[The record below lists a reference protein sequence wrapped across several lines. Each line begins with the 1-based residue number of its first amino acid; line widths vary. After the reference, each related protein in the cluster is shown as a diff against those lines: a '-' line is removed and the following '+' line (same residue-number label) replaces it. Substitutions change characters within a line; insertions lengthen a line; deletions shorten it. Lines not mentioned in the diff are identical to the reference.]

1 MKDDDTDGACNTHGR
16 DEVYIQNSGR
26 KT

>member
-1 MKDDDTDGACNTHGR
+1 VDGEVGGACNTHGR
-16 DEVYIQNSGR
+16 DENRIQNSGR